1 METPSTNRRIG
12 FRELTTTTFFLVA
25 IRGTDENTTLYFQI
39 GGNAAWMVPLLQW
52 LAFVSLFVPL
62 TRKMERHGA
71 DDVFRLLKLMWG
83 PTATRLVAS
92 GLFLL
97 LLALGALCFRP
108 YVVMLTVM
116 FYLRTPEHAVGLVL
130 LLGGMYVASRGY
142 EAIGRMGSMFFV
154 YAMLFFVLLI
164 LGIADLVDPS
174 YTFPLFGP
182 GIPQI
187 LRESFLTLGFFGE
200 PFFLAFLAGATKGGV
215 PTFRRAILTGTGIAA
230 SMMSTFFLMYLW
242 VFGFPSVNDILFHYQ
257 QLTRFAH
264 FGLYISHIEAIFLYI
279 WVMASV
285 ARLAVVLYLLVQL
298 LRLALDVPEGRPL
311 LPLVTAY
318 LFLTSLI
325 PVGINDIFRWKYA
338 VVVSAT
344 FAMLLLGFAVVLW
357 PLPAGKRPPL
367 GGRLH

>member
-1 METPSTNRRIG
+1 
-12 FRELTTTTFFLVA
+12 
-25 IRGTDENTTLYFQI
+25 
-39 GGNAAWMVPLLQW
+39 
-52 LAFVSLFVPL
+52 
-62 TRKMERHGA
+62 
-71 DDVFRLLKLMWG
+71 
-83 PTATRLVAS
+83 
-92 GLFLL
+92 
-97 LLALGALCFRP
+97 
-108 YVVMLTVM
+108 
-116 FYLRTPEHAVGLVL
+116 
-130 LLGGMYVASRGY
+130 
-142 EAIGRMGSMFFV
+142 
-154 YAMLFFVLLI
+154 
-164 LGIADLVDPS
+164 
-174 YTFPLFGP
+174 
-182 GIPQI
+182 
-187 LRESFLTLGFFGE
+187 
-200 PFFLAFLAGATKGGV
+200 
-215 PTFRRAILTGTGIAA
+215 
-230 SMMSTFFLMYLW
+230 MSTFFLMYLW